1 MTPAETKRSSLSNNL
16 PVLLLAAL
24 LILAVVA
31 VVFLVNSRT
40 KLNKE
45 KNEKDSQIV
54 KLTKDFNAEL
64 DTLRVT
70 EEKLRGEVESLTKQK
85 DRLMASKDSVVRL
98 LNYALANDRNA
109 KGKVAQLEKSLRDI
123 QAKLGEVQKMY
134 DDLLAS
140 SGSSGAEYK
149 QRLEALSVE
158 RDALAKE
165 NQELKK
171 QMVAKVEI
179 GDNQKSALFTTGAI
193 ASQPGELKGGKF
205 SPSTR
210 SQNTDRAQVTFS
222 LTRAPKA
229 DEQLLFR
236 VYDATNKEVPLNP
249 SYRKE
254 LTAPANPVNQ
264 KVMLVFEKMLD
275 RRTSGRF
282 SVRLYLTSTDKGI
295 ANQEI
300 GQGSFTLK

>member
-1 MTPAETKRSSLSNNL
+1 MTPAETKRSPISNNL
-16 PVLLLAAL
+16 PVFLLAAL
-24 LILAVVA
+24 LVLAVVA

-40 KLNKE
+40 TLKKDNVA
-45 KNEKDSQIV
+45 KDSQIV
-54 KLTKDFNAEL
+54 KITKDFNEQL
-64 DTLRVT
+64 DSLRVS
-70 EEKLRGEVESLTKQK
+70 EEKLSEQVKSLTSQK
-85 DRLMASKDSVVRL
+85 EKLASSKDSVLRL
-98 LNYALANDRNA
+98 LNYALANDRNS
-109 KGKVAQLEKSLRDI
+109 KGKVAQLEKSLREI
-123 QAKLGEVQKMY
+123 QAKLGDVQKMY

-158 RDALAKE
+158 RDNLAKE
-165 NQELKK
+165 NQDLKK
-171 QMVAKVEI
+171 QLATKAET
-179 GDNQKSALFTTGAI
+179 GDNQKSALFTSGAI
-193 ASQPGELKGGKF
+193 VAQPGELKSGKF
-205 SPSTR
+205 SASTR
-210 SQNTDRAQVTFS
+210 SQNTDRVQISFS

-236 VYDATNKEVPLNP
+236 IYDATNKEVAVNP

-264 KVMLVFEKMLD
+264 KLMLVFEKMLD
-275 RRTSGRF
+275 RKSSGRF

-300 GQGSFTLK
+300 GQGTFTLK

>member
-1 MTPAETKRSSLSNNL
+1 MTTETKRSPISNNL
-16 PVLLLAAL
+16 PVFLLAAL

-31 VVFLVNSRT
+31 VFFLVNSRT
-40 KLNKE
+40 SLKKERDAKDTQITKLNK
-45 KNEKDSQIV
+45 
-54 KLTKDFNAEL
+54 DFNEQL
-64 DTLRVT
+64 DSLRAS
-70 EEKLRGEVESLTKQK
+70 EQKLQGEVEGLTKQK
-85 DRLMASKDSVVRL
+85 DRLVASKDSVLRL
-98 LNYALANDRNA
+98 LNYTLANDRNS
-109 KGKVAQLEKSLRDI
+109 KGKIAQLEKALKDL
-123 QAKLGEVQKMY
+123 QGQLGSVQKMY

-158 RDALAKE
+158 RDVLAKE
-165 NQELKK
+165 NQDLKK
-171 QMVAKVEI
+171 QLAAKAEI

-193 ASQPGELKGGKF
+193 VAQAGELKSGKF
-205 SPSTR
+205 SASTK
-210 SQNTDRAQVTFS
+210 SQNTDRVQITFS

-236 VYDATNKEVPLNP
+236 VYDATNKEIPLNP

-254 LTAPANPVNQ
+254 LNAPANPINQ
-264 KVMLVFEKMLD
+264 KLILAFEKMLD
-275 RRTSGRF
+275 RKTNGRF

-300 GQGSFTLK
+300 GQGTFNLK